1 MFHLFDSKDCKLLR
15 QAEKGNIRKV
25 TRLLSKGANV
35 NTRDEDGC
43 TPLCSAVFCNHQEV
57 AETLIAAGADVN
69 VRLRDESVLMR
80 AAWNGW
86 LSTVKQLIAAGA
98 DVNAASNSGTTALIK
113 AAAQGHEKVVR
124 CLITSG
130 ADVHARNWER
140 GALCA
145 AVYHKHQETAQI
157 LQAAG
162 ASLNLPEAADCGDIE
177 RVRQLLAGG
186 VSPNEG
192 AAITRAAFSDHG
204 DIVRLLL
211 ESGANVNATD
221 DLDNTALH
229 HAVRWGRTDVVHMLL
244 DAGADATIDNINGHE
259 TPLILAVWSGKTD
272 CARLLLEKRD
282 LTPYINRRIEGVTT
296 LLHMAVGGGHT
307 EIVRLLLKHGADVNL
322 KRRVFNDTPLT
333 LAISEKREEIT
344 TLLRQYGAM
353 EK

>member
-43 TPLCSAVFCNHQEV
+43 SPLCSAVFCNHQEV

-86 LSTVKQLIAAGA
+86 HSTVEQLIAAGA
-98 DVNAASNSGTTALIK
+98 DVNAASNSGTTALIN
-113 AAAQGHEKVVR
+113 AAAQGHAKIVR
-124 CLITSG
+124 SLITAG
-130 ADVHARNWER
+130 ADVHIRNWER

-145 AVYHKHQETAQI
+145 AIYHHHPEAAQI
-157 LQAAG
+157 LLAAG
-162 ASLNLPEAADCGDIE
+162 ATLNLAEAADCGDME
-177 RVRQLLAGG
+177 RVRQLLAEG
-186 VSPNEG
+186 VSPDED
-192 AAITRAAFSDHG
+192 AAITRAAYSNHE

-221 DLDNTALH
+221 ALDNTALH
-229 HAVRWGRTDVVHMLL
+229 HAVHWGRTGIVRLLL

-259 TPLILAVWSGKTD
+259 TPLILAVLMGRTD
-272 CARLLLEKRD
+272 CVRLLLEKRD

-322 KRRVFNDTPLT
+322 KRRIFNDTPLA

>member
-86 LSTVKQLIAAGA
+86 HSTVEQLIAAGA
-98 DVNAASNSGTTALIK
+98 DVNAASNSGTTALIN
-113 AAAQGHEKVVR
+113 AAAQGHAKIVR
-124 CLITSG
+124 SLITAG
-130 ADVHARNWER
+130 ADVHIRNWER

-145 AVYHKHQETAQI
+145 AIYHHHPEAAQI
-157 LQAAG
+157 LLAAG
-162 ASLNLPEAADCGDIE
+162 ATLNLAEAADCGDME
-177 RVRQLLAGG
+177 RVRQLLAEG
-186 VSPNEG
+186 VSPDED
-192 AAITRAAFSDHG
+192 AAITRAAYSNHE

-221 DLDNTALH
+221 ALDNTALH
-229 HAVRWGRTDVVHMLL
+229 HAVHWGRTGIVRLLL

-259 TPLILAVWSGKTD
+259 TPLILAVLMGRTD
-272 CARLLLEKRD
+272 CVRLLLEKRD

-296 LLHMAVGGGHT
+296 LLHMAVEDGHT

-322 KRRVFNDTPLT
+322 KRRIFNDTPLA

-344 TLLRQYGAM
+344 TLLRQNGAM

>member
-86 LSTVKQLIAAGA
+86 HSTVEQLIAAGA
-98 DVNAASNSGTTALIK
+98 DVNAASNDGTTALIN
-113 AAAQGHEKVVR
+113 AAAQGHAKIVR
-124 CLITSG
+124 SLITSG
-130 ADVHARNWER
+130 ADVHIRNWER

-145 AVYHKHQETAQI
+145 AIYHHHPEAALI
-157 LQAAG
+157 LLAAG
-162 ASLNLPEAADCGDIE
+162 ATLNLAEAADCGDME
-177 RVRQLLAGG
+177 RVRQLLAEG
-186 VSPNEG
+186 VSPDED
-192 AAITRAAFSDHG
+192 AAITRAAYSNHE

-221 DLDNTALH
+221 AQDNTALH
-229 HAVRWGRTDVVHMLL
+229 HAVHWGRTGIVRLLL

-259 TPLILAVWSGKTD
+259 TPLILAVLMGRTD
-272 CARLLLEKRD
+272 CVRLLLEKRD
-282 LTPYINRRIEGVTT
+282 CSKEINKRIEGITT
-296 LLHMAVGGGHT
+296 LLHMAVASGHT
-307 EIVRLLLKHGADVNL
+307 EIVRLLLQHGADVNI
-322 KRRVFNDTPLT
+322 KRRLFNDTPFDI
-333 LAISEKREEIT
+333 AIREKREEIVS
-344 TLLRQYGAM
+344 LLRQYGAM